1 MRPIFVVLGLPSLQF
16 SSKIPFMF
24 EMPALVEL
32 LGIGSSGPGDTSP
45 LLGSPGRVGK
55 DYATARS
62 QPLRVEIAAG
72 KNP

>member
-1 MRPIFVVLGLPSLQF
+1 
-16 SSKIPFMF
+16 MF